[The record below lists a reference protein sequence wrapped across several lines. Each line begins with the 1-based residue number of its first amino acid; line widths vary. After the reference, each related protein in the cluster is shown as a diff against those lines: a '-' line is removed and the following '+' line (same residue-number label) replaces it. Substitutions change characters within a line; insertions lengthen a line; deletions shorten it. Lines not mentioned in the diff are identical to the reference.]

1 MLTPETLI
9 QQFDALPDP
18 EKAEIAEAMNPRLAA
33 LLVKVLGPEFAK
45 PMQML
50 DSFKGAAAPAARP
63 EGNGLMAAR
72 GGM

>member
-9 QQFDALPDP
+9 QKFDALPDA
-18 EKAEIAEAMNPRLAA
+18 EKAEIAQAMNPRLAG
-33 LLVKVLGPEFAK
+33 LLVKVLGPEFAE
-45 PMQML
+45 PMRML
-50 DSFKGAAAPAARP
+50 DSFKGAAAPAQP